1 MRELKLVAVGSSE
14 LIAGEIK
21 EIIESFLGQSFPI
34 ATQTTNAVKS
44 AEPDVF
50 YICATTQKAAL
61 EAVIPPEQLFVF
73 DLHPTTMFFLS
84 IAKIPAG
91 EEVVVFNNLLPYTEL
106 LAQECRELGI
116 RHLRFCPV
124 IYDEM
129 REDEIRKR
137 LAAARYIIGV
147 DRMTGDEVLLSE
159 TYRPYLREDVKIIAG
174 QRAASV
180 PSENLLLAGIAAFYL
195 TEFQQAEQ
203 ALQTKCGTG
212 VPFGTEIA
220 ALSQK
225 ISRIFH
231 ILQNASLQTVTSQI
245 AGGTPPAVYDFANR
259 LEASHATMEFIKGQL
274 DALRYLHKKLAQ
286 LAPAGNLSLANG

>member
-21 EIIESFLGQSFPI
+21 EIIESFLGRSFPI
-34 ATQTTNAVKS
+34 AAQSTKAVQS
-44 AEPDVF
+44 ADPDTF

-61 EAVIPPEQLFVF
+61 SAVLPPNQLFVF

-84 IAKIPAG
+84 IARIPAG
-91 EEVVVFNNLLPYTEL
+91 EEVVVFNNLFPYTEV

-116 RHLRFCPV
+116 RHLRFCP
-124 IYDEM
+124 IAYDEM
-129 REDEIRKR
+129 EESDIRKR

-180 PSENLLLAGIAAFYL
+180 ASENLLLAGIAAFYL
-195 TEFQQAEQ
+195 TEFQQAERAMQ
-203 ALQTKCGTG
+203 AKCGTG
-212 VPFGTEIA
+212 VPFAAEIA

-245 AGGTPPAVYDFANR
+245 AGGTPPASYDFTDHS
-259 LEASHATMEFIKGQL
+259 EASPATMEFIKGQL